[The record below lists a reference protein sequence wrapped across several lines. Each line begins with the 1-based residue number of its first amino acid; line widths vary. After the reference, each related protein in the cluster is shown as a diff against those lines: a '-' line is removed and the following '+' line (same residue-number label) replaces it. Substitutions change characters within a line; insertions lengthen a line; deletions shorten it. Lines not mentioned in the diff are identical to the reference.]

1 MRCARAAGW
10 MVLALASATASVR
23 AQGKSPEE
31 MAKWIA
37 AQWKPILTLTDD
49 QTARFEAAALE
60 TEKKTAAA
68 RTAAGGDWAK
78 FREAM
83 RPILEE
89 RRAAVA
95 KILTPEQLKKYEEA
109 MALAR
114 KKAAERPAGAAAGK
128 PPG

>member
-1 MRCARAAGW
+1 
-10 MVLALASATASVR
+10 MVLALALATASVR

-95 KILTPEQLKKYEEA
+95 KILTPEQMKKYEEA